1 LGELTSQI
9 RCIDG
14 RYRED
19 CSFIKYTSCSQE
31 NPFRC
36 PDGRCVT
43 MMIQCAS
50 HICPADR
57 PIRCVQN
64 LCSKSVDE
72 CSYGRN
78 LFIARSQTFE
88 LKKTETDYNFY
99 DVRNGDVYLG
109 CLRANKK
116 LRITVEG
123 VGMSEVGNSTITPE
137 NFTEHLFEGYLAV
150 PGEKATPVDFIR
162 SAIVRL
168 KGLHQE
174 KTEITLGEVELYLS
188 TDIPF
193 AIESKLSVA
202 FNVV

>member
-1 LGELTSQI
+1 
-9 RCIDG
+9 
-14 RYRED
+14 
-19 CSFIKYTSCSQE
+19 
-31 NPFRC
+31 
-36 PDGRCVT
+36 
-43 MMIQCAS
+43 
-50 HICPADR
+50 
-57 PIRCVQN
+57 
-64 LCSKSVDE
+64 
-72 CSYGRN
+72 
-78 LFIARSQTFE
+78 
-88 LKKTETDYNFY
+88 
-99 DVRNGDVYLG
+99 VYLG